1 MKKNLFILLIL
12 MTSIMQA
19 QLISKH
25 IELQE
30 LGLSFDIPN
39 GWSGQVEGEYIVLG
53 HKSIPGMMLLVKNNS
68 NTAQELKDLAMQGF
82 KDEGIYLNPSDEFKI
97 VNSTRVEGT
106 YMGQYNGTP
115 VEAFVVGLVNDLG
128 SGLSLLVLTETDKF
142 TSTHIQEANTLLST
156 VRFSQPKRESTEQ
169 VQFWKNRLTGKIL
182 RYMHSRSSNDYSGG
196 TTGYNE
202 SRTLS
207 LCNDGRFTY
216 YSNAHAAVDTGTN
229 AGGFLSSNG
238 NKSGHYEIY
247 NSNNSMWLKLTFESG
262 ELHEAELTTDEQ
274 RLKTFIDGSR
284 YYLDGE
290 AECQ

>member
-53 HKSIPGMMLLVKNNS
+53 HKSIPGMMLLFKNYS

-82 KDEGIYLNPSDEFKI
+82 KQEGIYLNPSDEFKI